1 MLFHD
6 MGKPE
11 YKTMDPD
18 GTAHFKKHAIG
29 SERISKEIMRRLKF
43 DNDTIRKVSKLV
55 YYHDYRMPP
64 NRRLVR
70 RAVNKIGKD
79 LFPYYLEIRMA
90 DTLAQSL
97 YHREDKIS
105 DIEGVAKCFQ
115 EIVDEGECVSLKELA
130 VTGKDL
136 IDAGISPGP
145 QMGEILNALLE
156 EVLEDPE
163 KNQKDY
169 LITRAANMNHL

>member
-1 MLFHD
+1 
-6 MGKPE
+6 
-11 YKTMDPD
+11 
-18 GTAHFKKHAIG
+18 
-29 SERISKEIMRRLKF
+29 
-43 DNDTIRKVSKLV
+43 
-55 YYHDYRMPP
+55 
-64 NRRLVR
+64 
-70 RAVNKIGKD
+70 
-79 LFPYYLEIRMA
+79 MA

-97 YHREDKIS
+97 YHRDDKIS